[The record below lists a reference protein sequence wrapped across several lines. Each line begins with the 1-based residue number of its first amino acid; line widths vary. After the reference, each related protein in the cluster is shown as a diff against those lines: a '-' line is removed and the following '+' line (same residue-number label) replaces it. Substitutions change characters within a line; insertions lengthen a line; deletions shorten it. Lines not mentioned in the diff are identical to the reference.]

1 MKGYYIYT
9 IFFLVVT
16 THIDIT
22 RMPFE
27 QYTAVAYPSSGL
39 TAEFYIARRFN
50 HMTGFQS
57 LAQFMKHVHLAKFR
71 EYTMGINTAA
81 KYIHDHHGPTIRAY
95 TLTPVKIGRLWYM
108 SETDGDYLVSLCVPP
123 RIQTVVPLRIQLVV
137 PPPIQPVVP
146 PRIQLVVAPRIQPVV
161 PPRIQPVVPPRIQ
174 LVVPPRIQPV
184 VPPRIQPVVPPPIQP
199 VVPPRRQP
207 VVLPDPIVLREDFV
221 PWHQRVVEQELP
233 EPDIARELRVIRE
246 NGRANGQANR
256 GNFWVLGPAGREEW
270 QPFSIPAGY
279 YPPE

>member
-161 PPRIQPVVPPRIQ
+161 PP
-174 LVVPPRIQPV
+174 
-184 VPPRIQPVVPPPIQP
+184 PIQP